1 MTSMS
6 AYPSSTR
13 SATSTGLPAGVWTS
27 ALPDEVGHSLAKT
40 EVVTCHAHR
49 YSDLGDDRTAW
60 VSRASVAHRVIDHR
74 GQVDRRT
81 VERTSLVETC
91 EQEQVVDEHAHA
103 PGLVFDSSHGEEHVI
118 ACHIGV
124 PLQQLRVPAHGRE
137 RGAQLVRC
145 IRDEMAQLLL
155 GDVALRECAL
165 DLSEHLVER
174 ESEPT
179 DLGLLC

>member
-1 MTSMS
+1 MDEC
-6 AYPSSTR
+6 
-13 SATSTGLPAGVWTS
+13 V
-27 ALPDEVGHSLAKT
+27 PDEVRHSLAQTK
-40 EVVTCHAHR
+40 VVTCHAHR
-49 YSDLGDDRTAW
+49 CSDLGDDGTSW

-74 GQVDRRT
+74 GEVDRRT

-103 PGLVFDSSHGEEHVI
+103 PGLVFDSSHGEEHVV

-124 PLQQLRVPAHGRE
+124 PLQQLRIPAHGRE

-155 GDVALRECAL
+155 GDIALRECAL

-174 ESEPT
+174 KSEPT